1 MSHAGAQAADA
12 HHAPRAAPAAAA
24 SPEEQKASNV
34 PQVLRRLRAH
44 TVYKVGTSEFEIE
57 NRYELKEHFGQG
69 AYGVVCSALDHQ
81 TSQLVAVKKIENI
94 LEHKT
99 VTKRTLREIVLL
111 RLFREHENIVKLHR
125 VMRPRF
131 RDFNHLYLVTGM

>member
-1 MSHAGAQAADA
+1 MLDLRPLQSSSA
-12 HHAPRAAPAAAA
+12 H
-24 SPEEQKASNV
+24 
-34 PQVLRRLRAH
+34 
-44 TVYKVGTSEFEIE
+44 
-57 NRYELKEHFGQG
+57 
-69 AYGVVCSALDHQ
+69 DHS
-81 TSQLVAVKKIENI
+81 TGELVAIKKIENI

-131 RDFNHLYLVTGM
+131 RDFNHLYLVTGMSLSFRFSFIIRCISASSALPASLL